1 MLDILGRFQS
11 LWKAGVRPKEQK
23 HRNPISPTL
32 ALEAGRQGAPG
43 LLGNGDS
50 EVLGEGQP
58 GTQGS
63 AFSHWVSPG
72 QVPGSTCPRSEGP
85 GGGWPAP
92 R

>member
-50 EVLGEGQP
+50 EVLGEGQLGDP
-58 GTQGS
+58 GLCIFPLGESGT
-63 AFSHWVSPG
+63 
-72 QVPGSTCPRSEGP
+72 GP
-85 GGGWPAP
+85 GEHLPAE
-92 R
+92 